1 MPLRRQRRSPFES
14 PSQKLISLRAIR
26 RAMRNWLIV
35 AAAVALLIDLVGEP
49 LLRWEYR
56 YRGRRSD
63 PYILDATYVGV
74 SGRLEA
80 SAGEYAEGCPL
91 VLFVKPSP
99 PLWRRATQSILFL
112 AL

>member
-1 MPLRRQRRSPFES
+1 MPLHRNRRSPFES
-14 PSQKLISLRAIR
+14 PSQKLISTRTIR
-26 RAMRNWLIV
+26 RIVRNWLIV
-35 AAAVALLIDLVGEP
+35 ITAVLLLIDLAGEP

-63 PYILDATYVGV
+63 PYIFDATYVGF

-80 SAGEYAEGCPL
+80 SAGEYADGCPL

-99 PLWRRATQSILFL
+99 PLWRRATQSLL
-112 AL
+112 SLVP